1 MNKIFFGL
9 IKKYSNSFLVLLG
22 MIYLSHELWGWFEGD
37 LLIRIA
43 VTGTISYILVELS
56 EFLYKKLS
64 CFIKSKHMEMSCDE
78 NIMKNTSNTKSRFKN
93 ILNYRKTPFGFIL
106 IAIVILVVMTL
117 VLITNSEPNEYIKY
131 TSKDYKVVPEF
142 KTIKKKEDTNKINEI
157 ISKVY
162 WTKEIAVPMGDSDFS
177 FWTEKEGFKER
188 LSDYDIWFNAQLVV
202 RDPKTNTYGFIAE
215 KKDID
220 FLKQIFLYDTTIEF
234 IYGTNIDTYKF
245 FESLIANETYKL
257 DVFNDSDKI
266 NEIFSQYCDYRGFDI
281 LLSNRIA
288 FKNYEFFQDNEIKS
302 YTDLEVKLIN
312 EDIYENTVFQ
322 DYEVSYKYV
331 DKNNKLHGFTDFYT
345 INVIDNKIDYIYY
358 DKNKNIIQSTKPI
371 NKQENL
377 QSNSDSNLTINYI
390 ENKYQKVFVENKI
403 DLFALPLD
411 DSIIL
416 NTIYENTVVNVID
429 TAEVNNVIWLY
440 VSIHVY
446 DTSSNY
452 KGWIKESDASLY
464 TKDKINKVQGHVT
477 VKEGEDIFETYNF
490 EDISITEPYKSNND
504 GGRIEERKD
513 GFVRIQCAGGK
524 TIWVKEIS
532 IVFPEVID

>member
-1 MNKIFFGL
+1 MNKKYLGL
-9 IKKYSNSFLVLLG
+9 IKKYSNSFIVLLG

-56 EFLYKKLS
+56 EFLYKKVS
-64 CFIKSKHMEMSCDE
+64 CFLKSKHIEMSCDE
-78 NIMKNTSNTKSRFKN
+78 NLLKSTSNIKSRFKN
-93 ILNYRKTPFGFIL
+93 ILNYRKTPFWFIL
-106 IAIVILVVMTL
+106 IAIVVLVVMTL
-117 VLITNSEPNEYIKY
+117 VFITNSEPNEYIKY
-131 TSKDYKVVPEF
+131 TSKDNKVVPEF

-188 LSDYDIWFNAQLVV
+188 LFDYDIWFNAQLVV
-202 RDPKTNTYGFIAE
+202 MDPKTNTYGFIAD

-220 FLKQIFLYDTTIEF
+220 FLKQIFLDDTTTEF

-245 FESLIANETYKL
+245 FESLISNETYKL
-257 DVFNDSDKI
+257 DLFNDSDKI
-266 NEIFSQYCDYRGFDI
+266 NEIFSKYCDYRGLDI

-288 FKNYEFFQDNEIKS
+288 FKNYQFFQDNEIKS
-302 YTDLEVKLIN
+302 YVDLEVKLIN

-331 DKNNKLHGFTDFYT
+331 DKNNKLHEFIDFYT

-358 DKNKNIIQSTKPI
+358 DKNKNIIQPTKTI
-371 NKQENL
+371 NNQENL

-403 DLFALPLD
+403 DLIALPLD

-446 DTSSNY
+446 DTPSNY
-452 KGWIKESDASLY
+452 KGWIKESDTVLY
-464 TKDKINKVQGHVT
+464 TKDKISKVQSHVT
-477 VKEGEDIFETYNF
+477 VKDGEDIFETYNF

-504 GGRIEERKD
+504 GGRIEEKKD
-513 GFVRIQCAGGK
+513 GFVRIQSAGGK
-524 TIWVKEIS
+524 TIWVKEVS
-532 IVFPEVID
+532 IIYPEVD